1 MPAWPC
7 HALLVLYDMTR
18 DGAVQYVLVHPGGY
32 GTTAEESPLQSIVGH
47 SVCSTHT
54 LDHYSTLSWQASG
67 STTQHS
73 IIIWLIFNLY
83 STAQRSAASAA
94 QHSTAQHS
102 TAQHSTANSTQC
114 RVPACHS
121 CRMKCPP
128 SSCRNHRH
136 KRGRSANR

>member
-47 SVCSTHT
+47 SVCWIHT

-83 STAQRSAASAA
+83 STAQ
-94 QHSTAQHS
+94 HSTAQHS
-102 TAQHSTANSTQC
+102 TAQ
-114 RVPACHS
+114 
-121 CRMKCPP
+121 
-128 SSCRNHRH
+128 
-136 KRGRSANR
+136 RSAAQQTVHSAAYLRVIHAG